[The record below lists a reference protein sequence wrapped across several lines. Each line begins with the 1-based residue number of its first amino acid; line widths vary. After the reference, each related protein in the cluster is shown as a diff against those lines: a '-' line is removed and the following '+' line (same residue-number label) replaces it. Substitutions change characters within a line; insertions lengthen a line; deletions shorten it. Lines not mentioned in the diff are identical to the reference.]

1 MEPEAEFRIITP
13 QEAKRLLETNT
24 HNRSLKEQAIRRY
37 MNDLKAGRWKV
48 NGEAVK
54 IASDGTLLD
63 GQNRCEASVRT
74 GIPFRTLVV
83 TGLDPDTQS
92 SMDQGVKR
100 TNADALRLEHGWSN
114 ATAIAAAARTDH
126 AWREYGAESAFR
138 QGGIYAMSGGQTL
151 EWVEAHPG
159 IVEAA
164 ETASRLYGRC
174 GGLLPAAHLAV
185 LTLRF
190 REIDE
195 EDADAFL
202 EAFATGAGL
211 NADSPIL
218 TLRRTLSDMKG
229 KRTDPRVKAA
239 IVIKAWNKWRKGEP
253 CQRLGWQPGGSRHE
267 AFPIPR

>member
-1 MEPEAEFRIITP
+1 MEPKAEFRTITP
-13 QEAKRLLETNT
+13 QEAKRLLASNT
-24 HNRSLKEQAIRRY
+24 HNRNLKEQAIRRY
-37 MNDLKAGRWKV
+37 MADLKAGRWKV

-54 IASDGTLLD
+54 IAADGTLLD

-74 GIPFRTLVV
+74 GLPFTTLVV
-83 TGLDPDTQS
+83 TGLDPETQS

-100 TNADALRLEHGWSN
+100 TNADALRLEHGYSN

-126 AWREYGAESAFR
+126 TWSEYGAESAFR
-138 QGGIYAMSGGQTL
+138 QGGAYAMSGGQTL
-151 EWVEAHPG
+151 EWVETHPG
-159 IVEAA
+159 IADAA
-164 ETASRLYGRC
+164 ETAKRVYGRC

-185 LTLRF
+185 LIQRF

-195 EDADAFL
+195 TDADAFL

-211 NADSPIL
+211 DADSPIL
-218 TLRRTLSDMKG
+218 TVRRTLADMKG
-229 KRTDPRVKAA
+229 KRVDPRVRAA
-239 IVIKAWNKWRKGEP
+239 IMIKAWNKWRRGES